1 MLNVAFKMLR
11 QAFQK
16 EFPHVT
22 DVQFESIILPAM
34 TLERKGGHETLK
46 QGIGDYDISHHMK
59 FVNTGCEYLIEAA
72 LSRKAGDIG
81 GASKSL
87 MMAFYSLGAV
97 HGGGYLNEM
106 RDIVLKSEA
115 DRAQAARTVQAR
127 KAAEARSEKKY
138 GPIRSFALSQALE
151 LRPKEGWPNARKRA
165 RAVFAAVNRNFPNA
179 MAEKKGIS
187 TVAQWL
193 SDLSL

>member
-127 KAAEARSEKKY
+127 KAAEARSEKNMAL
-138 GPIRSFALSQALE
+138 FAVLHCRKHWSLDPRRDGQTLE
-151 LRPKEGWPNARKRA
+151 REHVLYSP
-165 RAVFAAVNRNFPNA
+165 
-179 MAEKKGIS
+179 
-187 TVAQWL
+187 Q
-193 SDLSL
+193 